1 LITPADRIITSQVIM
16 ALLGAT
22 TVQAG
27 ANAAIIARYLVLWPP
42 DMTRIVVR
50 IRVDAPGAEVINLY
64 VATPETAWDI
74 HDIIC
79 DALKGR
85 PQLASVGP
93 QDPATML
100 DFVLDPFRDWTPPD
114 TK

>member
-1 LITPADRIITSQVIM
+1 
-16 ALLGAT
+16 
-22 TVQAG
+22 
-27 ANAAIIARYLVLWPP
+27 
-42 DMTRIVVR
+42 MTRIVVR

-74 HDIIC
+74 HEIIC

-93 QDPATML
+93 QDPATMP